1 MWSAKVTLILA
12 NIWMYD
18 FYTPNVFETS
28 NQCINTVMTHLS
40 ILPEELIE
48 NGVGVYKMSCEFAPL
63 PPREKPLWNKN

>member
-28 NQCINTVMTHLS
+28 NQCIITVMTHLS

-48 NGVGVYKMSCEFAPL
+48 NGVGVYKMS
-63 PPREKPLWNKN
+63 

>member
-28 NQCINTVMTHLS
+28 NDCLNTVMTHLS
-40 ILPEELIE
+40 VLPQEMIE
-48 NGVGVYKMSCEFAPL
+48 NGVGVYKMSCEWVPP
-63 PPREKPLWNKN
+63 PPREKPTWNKN